1 MAPRKALPWRP
12 ARGAS
17 PRAARP
23 ALPAAAPAGAK
34 RNQWVQGERT
44 TPRALGAVAKS
55 HWLGTPGGCGLGH
68 GGRGHQGGQQTK
80 TVLLGPARAAQGR
93 GIAVGTLRP
102 GAGNLPTALCKGRRT
117 LCLDPGAP
125 HGVWMR
131 LSCSTSS
138 SLPVSWGHCGEHT
151 WNAGTL
157 QGLRYWTQLVVKVRE
172 LLPTGETC

>member
-1 MAPRKALPWRP
+1 MAPRKALPRRP

-68 GGRGHQGGQQTK
+68 GGRGHQGGSRQRLCFSGPPARRREGAVQWALCALEPGTSQLRCARGGARSAS
-80 TVLLGPARAAQGR
+80 TLGPLTVFGCDSAAQPHRPCQCPGGTVANTR
-93 GIAVGTLRP
+93 GTL
-102 GAGNLPTALCKGRRT
+102 GLSKACGIGR
-117 LCLDPGAP
+117 
-125 HGVWMR
+125 
-131 LSCSTSS
+131 S
-138 SLPVSWGHCGEHT
+138 
-151 WNAGTL
+151 
-157 QGLRYWTQLVVKVRE
+157 
-172 LLPTGETC
+172 